1 MKKCIAIGDLV
12 TTAYYDVLYYKDC
25 SNFQLGKLV
34 QLGKLGIIIEI
45 NSRNIASIYGPLG
58 DGHKMHLVKLHVN
71 QLKKIGVV

>member
-1 MKKCIAIGDLV
+1 VKKCIAIGDLV

-25 SNFQLGKLV
+25 SNF